1 MTARVRRA
9 ALLARCLLAL
19 GWLAAAVARAQTP
32 PPAPSADAPYQ
43 DRYIAGGSLTPDI
56 SSGDYTTSDPSG
68 LARSIRIDAVASML
82 RQEGPGAAPAVNE
95 NGVVADAQWDTAS
108 FGAWSADLGA
118 RTGGTQRS
126 AAGNAYGDASF
137 ALHQRGMPFDDGWQL
152 DNALGDIN
160 TPLIDLA
167 RQQPRFL
174 LTSAPMQGFDTEW
187 RGPAGLQLLAGGG
200 EPGIYEGIKVPTFQT
215 LGGTTGTLGAQW
227 SPAPQWS
234 VGAELAAARDVT
246 LYYESLDNTA
256 TTATLP
262 HFSSNT
268 GFLSAGWQ
276 EGSTRAQLNVIDGS
290 VDGLGNA
297 FGAWLDAAQ
306 TRGAF
311 TNAFGLFHI
320 DPNLA
325 WGNQVITNDVQGGYY
340 RLGYQTRRWVA
351 DIGVDEVRSV
361 SGDGVSTT
369 FVNADARYQLSRDVG
384 VGGVANLRHSDS
396 DNAWSLEGYVDDV
409 NGLRHR
415 SPAAR
420 LRHRRADQRCQ
431 RDAAAEL
438 EHACRDAP
446 QHLAVRRPQQ
456 RLGGHAGAAA
466 DARSGRAPLVRL
478 ALYGGGDLSARLSLD
493 GSVQWADAI
502 AGHAAPATMAD
513 VSLIWQLAPGWSLF
527 GTYYENRIGS
537 WTPLV
542 VTSPLAPATPTVVPA
557 MGQRGVFLTIRYQAA
572 RGAHFAPL
580 GGPPGAGAGRLTGVI
595 YLDANENGRFDAGE
609 TGAANVTVILDGRFS
624 TRTDANGR
632 FDFPAVAA
640 GHHVLTGAGGQPA
653 AAVDAGRRGAHRGG
667 RGDAR
672 PRRRQHRGGAPE
684 VAARVAPA
692 QSTTVDWM

>member
-297 FGAWLDAAQ
+297 FGTWLDAAQ

-409 NGLRHR
+409 NGLGTG
-415 SPAAR
+415 R
-420 LRHRRADQRCQ
+420 LQLDYAT
-431 RDAAAEL
+431 DAQTS
-438 EHACRDAP
+438 DASVT
-446 QHLAVRRPQQ
+446 LQQ
-456 RLGGHAGAAA
+456 SWNMHAGTRLSTSLSV
-466 DARSGRAPLVRL
+466 DRSNGSAVTPALQSTLGQQSTLVRL

-513 VSLIWQLAPGWSLF
+513 VSLTWQLAPGWSLF

-580 GGPPGAGAGRLTGVI
+580 GGSPGAGAGRLTGVI

-640 GHHVLTGAGGQPA
+640 GHHVLRVQGDNLPLPWTLADEGRTEVEVGTRDRVDVNIGA
-653 AAVDAGRRGAHRGG
+653 VRLK
-667 RGDAR
+667 
-672 PRRRQHRGGAPE
+672 
-684 VAARVAPA
+684 
-692 QSTTVDWM
+692 

>member
-297 FGAWLDAAQ
+297 FGTWLDAAQ

-409 NGLRHR
+409 NGLGTG
-415 SPAAR
+415 R
-420 LRHRRADQRCQ
+420 LQLDYAT
-431 RDAAAEL
+431 DAQTS
-438 EHACRDAP
+438 DASVT
-446 QHLAVRRPQQ
+446 LQQ
-456 RLGGHAGAAA
+456 SWNMHAGTRLSTSLSV
-466 DARSGRAPLVRL
+466 DRSNGSAVTPALQSTLGQQSTLVRL

-580 GGPPGAGAGRLTGVI
+580 GGSPGAGAGRLTGVI

-624 TRTDANGR
+624 TRTDGNGR

-640 GHHVLTGAGGQPA
+640 GHHVLRVQGDNLPLPWTLADEGRTEVEVGTRDRVDVNIGA
-653 AAVDAGRRGAHRGG
+653 VRLK
-667 RGDAR
+667 
-672 PRRRQHRGGAPE
+672 
-684 VAARVAPA
+684 
-692 QSTTVDWM
+692 

>member
-152 DNALGDIN
+152 DNALGDLN

-297 FGAWLDAAQ
+297 FGTWLDAAQ

-409 NGLRHR
+409 NGLGTG
-415 SPAAR
+415 R
-420 LRHRRADQRCQ
+420 LQLDYAT
-431 RDAAAEL
+431 DAQTS
-438 EHACRDAP
+438 DASVT
-446 QHLAVRRPQQ
+446 LQQ
-456 RLGGHAGAAA
+456 SWNMHAGTRLSTSLSV
-466 DARSGRAPLVRL
+466 DRSNGSAVTPALQSTLGQQSTLVRL

-580 GGPPGAGAGRLTGVI
+580 GGSPGAGAGRLTGVI

-640 GHHVLTGAGGQPA
+640 GHHVLRVQGDNLPLPWTLADEGRTEVEVGTRDRVDVNIGA
-653 AAVDAGRRGAHRGG
+653 VRLK
-667 RGDAR
+667 
-672 PRRRQHRGGAPE
+672 
-684 VAARVAPA
+684 
-692 QSTTVDWM
+692 

>member
-297 FGAWLDAAQ
+297 FGTWLDAAQ

-361 SGDGVSTT
+361 SGDGASTT

-409 NGLRHR
+409 NGLGTG
-415 SPAAR
+415 R
-420 LRHRRADQRCQ
+420 LQLDYAT
-431 RDAAAEL
+431 DAQTS
-438 EHACRDAP
+438 DASVT
-446 QHLAVRRPQQ
+446 LQQ
-456 RLGGHAGAAA
+456 SWNMHAGTRLSTSLSV
-466 DARSGRAPLVRL
+466 DRSNGSAVTPALQSTLGQQSTLVRL

-580 GGPPGAGAGRLTGVI
+580 GGSPGAGAGRLTGVI

-640 GHHVLTGAGGQPA
+640 GHHVLRVQGDNLPLPWTLADEGRTEVEVGTRDRVDVNIGA
-653 AAVDAGRRGAHRGG
+653 VRLK
-667 RGDAR
+667 
-672 PRRRQHRGGAPE
+672 
-684 VAARVAPA
+684 
-692 QSTTVDWM
+692 

>member
-43 DRYIAGGSLTPDI
+43 DRYIAGGSLTPDL

-297 FGAWLDAAQ
+297 FGTWLDAAQ

-409 NGLRHR
+409 NGLGTG
-415 SPAAR
+415 R
-420 LRHRRADQRCQ
+420 LQLDYAT
-431 RDAAAEL
+431 DAQTS
-438 EHACRDAP
+438 DASVT
-446 QHLAVRRPQQ
+446 LQQ
-456 RLGGHAGAAA
+456 SWNMHAGTRLSTSLSV
-466 DARSGRAPLVRL
+466 DRSNGSAVTPALQSTLGQQSTLVRL

-580 GGPPGAGAGRLTGVI
+580 GGSPGAGAGRLTGVI

-640 GHHVLTGAGGQPA
+640 GHHVLRVQGDNLPLPWTLADEGRTEVEVGTRDRVDVNIGA
-653 AAVDAGRRGAHRGG
+653 VRLK
-667 RGDAR
+667 
-672 PRRRQHRGGAPE
+672 
-684 VAARVAPA
+684 
-692 QSTTVDWM
+692 

>member
-32 PPAPSADAPYQ
+32 PPSPSADAPYQ

-297 FGAWLDAAQ
+297 FGTWLDAAQ

-409 NGLRHR
+409 NGLGTG
-415 SPAAR
+415 R
-420 LRHRRADQRCQ
+420 LQLDYAT
-431 RDAAAEL
+431 DAQTS
-438 EHACRDAP
+438 DASVT
-446 QHLAVRRPQQ
+446 LQQ
-456 RLGGHAGAAA
+456 SWNMHAGTRLSTSLSV
-466 DARSGRAPLVRL
+466 DRSNGSAVTPALQSTLGQQSTLVRL

-580 GGPPGAGAGRLTGVI
+580 GGSPGAGAGRLTGVI

-640 GHHVLTGAGGQPA
+640 GHHVLRVQGDNLPLPWTLADEGRTEVEVGTRDRVDVNIGA
-653 AAVDAGRRGAHRGG
+653 VRLK
-667 RGDAR
+667 
-672 PRRRQHRGGAPE
+672 
-684 VAARVAPA
+684 
-692 QSTTVDWM
+692 

>member
-1 MTARVRRA
+1 
-9 ALLARCLLAL
+9 
-19 GWLAAAVARAQTP
+19 
-32 PPAPSADAPYQ
+32 
-43 DRYIAGGSLTPDI
+43 
-56 SSGDYTTSDPSG
+56 
-68 LARSIRIDAVASML
+68 
-82 RQEGPGAAPAVNE
+82 
-95 NGVVADAQWDTAS
+95 
-108 FGAWSADLGA
+108 
-118 RTGGTQRS
+118 
-126 AAGNAYGDASF
+126 
-137 ALHQRGMPFDDGWQL
+137 
-152 DNALGDIN
+152 
-160 TPLIDLA
+160 
-167 RQQPRFL
+167 
-174 LTSAPMQGFDTEW
+174 
-187 RGPAGLQLLAGGG
+187 
-200 EPGIYEGIKVPTFQT
+200 VPTFQT

-297 FGAWLDAAQ
+297 FGTWLDAAQ

-409 NGLRHR
+409 NGLGTG
-415 SPAAR
+415 R
-420 LRHRRADQRCQ
+420 LQLDYAT
-431 RDAAAEL
+431 DAQTS
-438 EHACRDAP
+438 DASVT
-446 QHLAVRRPQQ
+446 LQQ
-456 RLGGHAGAAA
+456 SWNMHAGTRLSTSLSV
-466 DARSGRAPLVRL
+466 DRSNGSAVTPALQSTLGQQSTLVRL

-580 GGPPGAGAGRLTGVI
+580 GGSPGAGAGRLTGVI

-640 GHHVLTGAGGQPA
+640 GHHVLRVQGDNLPLPWTLADEGRTEVEVGTRDRVDVNIGA
-653 AAVDAGRRGAHRGG
+653 VRLK
-667 RGDAR
+667 
-672 PRRRQHRGGAPE
+672 
-684 VAARVAPA
+684 
-692 QSTTVDWM
+692 

>member
-152 DNALGDIN
+152 DNALGDLN

-297 FGAWLDAAQ
+297 FGTWLDAAQ

-361 SGDGVSTT
+361 SGDGASTT

-409 NGLRHR
+409 NGLGTG
-415 SPAAR
+415 R
-420 LRHRRADQRCQ
+420 LQLDYAT
-431 RDAAAEL
+431 DAQTS
-438 EHACRDAP
+438 DASVT
-446 QHLAVRRPQQ
+446 LQQ
-456 RLGGHAGAAA
+456 SWNMHAGTRLSTSLSV
-466 DARSGRAPLVRL
+466 DRSNGSAVTPALQSTLGQQSTLVRL

-513 VSLIWQLAPGWSLF
+513 VSLIWQLARIHKL
-527 GTYYENRIGS
+527 NR
-537 WTPLV
+537 LV
-542 VTSPLAPATPTVVPA
+542 CC
-557 MGQRGVFLTIRYQAA
+557 F
-572 RGAHFAPL
+572 
-580 GGPPGAGAGRLTGVI
+580 GVI
-595 YLDANENGRFDAGE
+595 
-609 TGAANVTVILDGRFS
+609 
-624 TRTDANGR
+624 
-632 FDFPAVAA
+632 
-640 GHHVLTGAGGQPA
+640 GGL
-653 AAVDAGRRGAHRGG
+653 
-667 RGDAR
+667 
-672 PRRRQHRGGAPE
+672 RQ
-684 VAARVAPA
+684 
-692 QSTTVDWM
+692 

>member
-19 GWLAAAVARAQTP
+19 GWLAAALARAQPP
-32 PPAPSADAPYQ
+32 PPAPSAEAPYQ
-43 DRYIAGGSLTPDI
+43 DRYIAGGTLTPDI
-56 SSGDYTTSDPSG
+56 SAGDYLTSDPSG
-68 LARSIRIDAVASML
+68 LARSLRIDAVASML
-82 RQEGPGAAPAVNE
+82 SQQGAGAPPAVNE
-95 NGVVADAQWDTAS
+95 DGVVADAQWDTAS
-108 FGAWSADLGA
+108 FGAWSAALGA

-152 DNALGDIN
+152 DNALGALN

-227 SPAPQWS
+227 SPAPHWS

-256 TTATLP
+256 TTASLP

-297 FGAWLDAAQ
+297 FGAWLDAAA

-311 TNAFGLFHI
+311 TNAFGLFRI

-351 DIGVDEVRSV
+351 DIGVDAVRSV

-396 DNAWSLEGYVDDV
+396 DNAWSLEGYVDEV
-409 NGLRHR
+409 NGLGTG
-415 SPAAR
+415 R
-420 LRHRRADQRCQ
+420 LQLDYAT
-431 RDAAAEL
+431 DAQTS
-438 EHACRDAP
+438 DAG
-446 QHLAVRRPQQ
+446 LTLQQ
-456 RLGGHAGAAA
+456 SWNMHAGTRLSTSLSV
-466 DARSGRAPLVRL
+466 DRSSGSAVTPGLLPTLAQQSTLVRL

-502 AGHAAPATMAD
+502 AGHAAPATTAD

-557 MGQRGVFLTIRYQAA
+557 IGQRGMFLTIRYQAA

-580 GGPPGAGAGRLTGVI
+580 GGSPGAGAGRLTGVI

-624 TRTDANGR
+624 TRTDGNGR
-632 FDFPAVAA
+632 FDFPALAA
-640 GHHVLTGAGGQPA
+640 GHHVLRVQGDNLPLPWTLADEGRTEVEVGTRDRVDVNIGA
-653 AAVDAGRRGAHRGG
+653 VRLK
-667 RGDAR
+667 
-672 PRRRQHRGGAPE
+672 
-684 VAARVAPA
+684 
-692 QSTTVDWM
+692 

>member
-43 DRYIAGGSLTPDI
+43 DRYIAGGSLTPDL

-152 DNALGDIN
+152 DNALGDLN

-297 FGAWLDAAQ
+297 FGTWLDAAQ

-409 NGLRHR
+409 NGLGTG
-415 SPAAR
+415 R
-420 LRHRRADQRCQ
+420 LQLDYAT
-431 RDAAAEL
+431 DAQTS
-438 EHACRDAP
+438 DASVT
-446 QHLAVRRPQQ
+446 LQQ
-456 RLGGHAGAAA
+456 SWNMHAGTRLSTSLSV
-466 DARSGRAPLVRL
+466 DRSNGSAVTPALQSTLGQQSTLVRL

-580 GGPPGAGAGRLTGVI
+580 GGSPGAGAGRLTGVI

-609 TGAANVTVILDGRFS
+609 TGAANITVILDGRFS

-640 GHHVLTGAGGQPA
+640 GHHVLRVQGDNVPLPWTLADEGRTEVEVGTRDRVDVNIGA
-653 AAVDAGRRGAHRGG
+653 VRLK
-667 RGDAR
+667 
-672 PRRRQHRGGAPE
+672 
-684 VAARVAPA
+684 
-692 QSTTVDWM
+692 

>member
-297 FGAWLDAAQ
+297 FGTWLDAAQ

-409 NGLRHR
+409 NGLGTG
-415 SPAAR
+415 R
-420 LRHRRADQRCQ
+420 LQLDYAT
-431 RDAAAEL
+431 DAQTS
-438 EHACRDAP
+438 DASVT
-446 QHLAVRRPQQ
+446 LQQ
-456 RLGGHAGAAA
+456 SWNMHAGTRLSTSLSV
-466 DARSGRAPLVRL
+466 DRSNGSAVTPALQSTLGQQSTLVRL

-580 GGPPGAGAGRLTGVI
+580 GGSPGAGAGRLTGVI

-640 GHHVLTGAGGQPA
+640 GHHVLRVQGDNLPLPWTLADEGRTEVEVGTRDRVDVNIGA
-653 AAVDAGRRGAHRGG
+653 VRLK
-667 RGDAR
+667 
-672 PRRRQHRGGAPE
+672 
-684 VAARVAPA
+684 
-692 QSTTVDWM
+692 

>member
-152 DNALGDIN
+152 DNALGDLN

-297 FGAWLDAAQ
+297 FGTWLDAAQ

-409 NGLRHR
+409 NGLGTG
-415 SPAAR
+415 R
-420 LRHRRADQRCQ
+420 LQLDYAT
-431 RDAAAEL
+431 DAQTS
-438 EHACRDAP
+438 DASVT
-446 QHLAVRRPQQ
+446 LQQ
-456 RLGGHAGAAA
+456 SWNMHAGTRLSTSLSV
-466 DARSGRAPLVRL
+466 DRSNGSAVTPALQSTLGQQSTLVRL

-513 VSLIWQLAPGWSLF
+513 VSLTWQLAPGWSLF

-580 GGPPGAGAGRLTGVI
+580 GGSPGAGAGRLTGVI

-640 GHHVLTGAGGQPA
+640 GHHVLRVQGDNLPLPWTLADEGRTEVEVGTRDRVDVNIGA
-653 AAVDAGRRGAHRGG
+653 VRLK
-667 RGDAR
+667 
-672 PRRRQHRGGAPE
+672 
-684 VAARVAPA
+684 
-692 QSTTVDWM
+692 

>member
-1 MTARVRRA
+1 
-9 ALLARCLLAL
+9 
-19 GWLAAAVARAQTP
+19 
-32 PPAPSADAPYQ
+32 
-43 DRYIAGGSLTPDI
+43 
-56 SSGDYTTSDPSG
+56 
-68 LARSIRIDAVASML
+68 ML

-297 FGAWLDAAQ
+297 FGTWLDAAQ

-409 NGLRHR
+409 NGLGTG
-415 SPAAR
+415 R
-420 LRHRRADQRCQ
+420 LQLDYAT
-431 RDAAAEL
+431 DAQTS
-438 EHACRDAP
+438 DASVT
-446 QHLAVRRPQQ
+446 LQQ
-456 RLGGHAGAAA
+456 SWNMHAGTRLSTSLSV
-466 DARSGRAPLVRL
+466 DRSNGSAVTPALQSTLGQQSTLVRL

-580 GGPPGAGAGRLTGVI
+580 GGSPGAGAGRLTGVI

-640 GHHVLTGAGGQPA
+640 GHHVLRVQGDNLPLPWTLADEGRTEVEVGTRDRVDVNIGA
-653 AAVDAGRRGAHRGG
+653 VRLK
-667 RGDAR
+667 
-672 PRRRQHRGGAPE
+672 
-684 VAARVAPA
+684 
-692 QSTTVDWM
+692 

>member
-268 GFLSAGWQ
+268 GFLSSGWQ
-276 EGSTRAQLNVIDGS
+276 EGSTRAQINVIDGS

-297 FGAWLDAAQ
+297 FGTWLDAAQ

-409 NGLRHR
+409 NGLGTG
-415 SPAAR
+415 R
-420 LRHRRADQRCQ
+420 LQLDYAT
-431 RDAAAEL
+431 DAQTS
-438 EHACRDAP
+438 DASVT
-446 QHLAVRRPQQ
+446 LQQ
-456 RLGGHAGAAA
+456 SWNMHAGTRLSTSLSV
-466 DARSGRAPLVRL
+466 DRSNGSAVTPALQSTLGQQSTLVRL

-580 GGPPGAGAGRLTGVI
+580 GGSPGAGAGRLTGVI

-640 GHHVLTGAGGQPA
+640 GHHVLRVQGDNLPLPWTLADEGRTEVEVGTRDRVDVNIGA
-653 AAVDAGRRGAHRGG
+653 VRLK
-667 RGDAR
+667 
-672 PRRRQHRGGAPE
+672 
-684 VAARVAPA
+684 
-692 QSTTVDWM
+692 

>member
-43 DRYIAGGSLTPDI
+43 DRYIAGGSLTPDL

-152 DNALGDIN
+152 DNALGDLN

-297 FGAWLDAAQ
+297 FGTWLDAAQ

-409 NGLRHR
+409 NGLGTG
-415 SPAAR
+415 R
-420 LRHRRADQRCQ
+420 LQLDYAT
-431 RDAAAEL
+431 DAQTS
-438 EHACRDAP
+438 DASVT
-446 QHLAVRRPQQ
+446 LQQ
-456 RLGGHAGAAA
+456 SWNMHAGTRLSTSLSV
-466 DARSGRAPLVRL
+466 DRSNGSAVTPALQSTLGQQSTLVRL

-580 GGPPGAGAGRLTGVI
+580 GGSPGAGAGRLTGVI

-640 GHHVLTGAGGQPA
+640 GHHVLRVQGDNLPLPWTLADEGRTEVEVGTRDRVDVNIGA
-653 AAVDAGRRGAHRGG
+653 VRLK
-667 RGDAR
+667 
-672 PRRRQHRGGAPE
+672 
-684 VAARVAPA
+684 
-692 QSTTVDWM
+692 

>member
-56 SSGDYTTSDPSG
+56 STGDYTTSDPSG

-297 FGAWLDAAQ
+297 FGTWLDAAQ

-409 NGLRHR
+409 NGLGTG
-415 SPAAR
+415 R
-420 LRHRRADQRCQ
+420 LQLDYAT
-431 RDAAAEL
+431 DAQTS
-438 EHACRDAP
+438 DASVT
-446 QHLAVRRPQQ
+446 LQQ
-456 RLGGHAGAAA
+456 SWNMHAGTRLSTSLSV
-466 DARSGRAPLVRL
+466 DRSNGSAVTPALQSTLGQQSTLVRL

-580 GGPPGAGAGRLTGVI
+580 GGSPGAGAGRLTGVI

-640 GHHVLTGAGGQPA
+640 GHHVLRVQGDNLPLPWTLADEGRTEVEVGTRDRVDVNIGA
-653 AAVDAGRRGAHRGG
+653 VRLK
-667 RGDAR
+667 
-672 PRRRQHRGGAPE
+672 
-684 VAARVAPA
+684 
-692 QSTTVDWM
+692 